1 VNALGAGL
9 LAAATLVALGLG
21 ALALR
26 RSFAGLVVGVTLG
39 ALGLV
44 LASVTLFSL
53 TGAVSSTGQVLA
65 LVLVAAAAAAAV
77 VLLALHLAAARA
89 GAREDLLPW

>member
-1 VNALGAGL
+1 MNALSAGL
-9 LAAATLVALGLG
+9 VAAAALVALGLG

-26 RSFAGLVVGVTLG
+26 RSLAGLVIGVVLG

-44 LASVTLFSL
+44 LASVSLFTL
-53 TGAVSSTGQVLA
+53 TGGVSSTGQVLG
-65 LVLVAAAAAAAV
+65 LVIVAVATAAVV

-89 GAREDLLPW
+89 GAREDLAPW